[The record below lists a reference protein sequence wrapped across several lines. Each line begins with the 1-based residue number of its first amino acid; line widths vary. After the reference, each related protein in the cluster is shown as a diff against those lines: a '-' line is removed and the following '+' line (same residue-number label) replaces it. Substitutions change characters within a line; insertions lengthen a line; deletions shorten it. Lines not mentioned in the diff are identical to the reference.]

1 MKSALV
7 GIENVWK
14 KFAPHQPVRYSFLDD
29 QYANMY
35 ADVQRMGRIFVTFAC
50 LAIVVACLGLFAL
63 SAFMIE
69 QRGKEISIRLVLG
82 ASMKSI
88 FRLLTVN
95 FLKLVLIAL
104 VIAIP
109 IAWFAMQKWLEDF
122 TYRTEITWD
131 IFVWAGVLAV
141 SIAVL
146 TISYQSVR
154 AALARPVDKLR
165 SE

>member
-1 MKSALV
+1 
-7 GIENVWK
+7 
-14 KFAPHQPVRYSFLDD
+14 VRYAFLDD
-29 QYANMY
+29 QFARMY

-50 LAIVVACLGLFAL
+50 LAIAVACLGLFAQ

-69 QRGKEISIRLVLG
+69 QRGREISIRLVLG

-131 IFVWAGVLAV
+131 VFLWAGVMAV
-141 SIAVL
+141 AIAVL